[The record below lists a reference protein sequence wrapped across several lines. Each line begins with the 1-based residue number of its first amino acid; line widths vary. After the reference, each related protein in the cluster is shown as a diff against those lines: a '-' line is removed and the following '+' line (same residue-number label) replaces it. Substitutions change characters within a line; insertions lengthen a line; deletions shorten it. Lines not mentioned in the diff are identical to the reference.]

1 MYTVTAVERDGGFT
15 NEHGEFYSWKLMVK
29 DGGGEATECSL
40 NTRSD
45 KPAPTVGQQIDGT
58 LEPGKFRPKL
68 KKNFSA
74 SGSKGGGRSDDP
86 KTIAR
91 ITRSHA
97 QKMAVEHAKVLHFA
111 GRLAENYGVEQL
123 KPMIDWFEADVEAAA
138 EKVS

>member
-1 MYTVTAVERDGGFT
+1 MPNYTVTAVERDGGFT

-29 DGGGEATECSL
+29 DGETLTECSI

-68 KKNFSA
+68 KKNFTA
-74 SGSKGGGRSDDP
+74 GGKGGGHSDDP

-97 QKMAVEHAKVLHFA
+97 QKMAVAHSQILHLQK
-111 GRLAENYGVEQL
+111 RLPENYGVETL
-123 KPMIDWFEADVEAAA
+123 KPIIDWFEADVIAAA